1 MLLLAPHAYA
11 PAEPEWRGLAR
22 AAVLSAAVKGEVR
35 AFPEGRQHVED
46 DPQNHVRHIVNP
58 HNVTFVEPWMK
69 VVAIAAAFL
78 QELYPIFTARIL
90 PPSQDW
96 RTEWTLH
103 LRLKLREKP
112 DTTRRGRWH

>member
-58 HNVTFVEPWMK
+58 QCHFRRTLDESSRNRRRVFAGTIPDLYGENFAALAGLEDHIAS
-69 VVAIAAAFL
+69 AI
-78 QELYPIFTARIL
+78 
-90 PPSQDW
+90 
-96 RTEWTLH
+96 
-103 LRLKLREKP
+103 
-112 DTTRRGRWH
+112 